1 MDSIAQIDSP
11 VLLFDGVCNLCVG
24 AVNFII
30 DQEALKHYKF
40 ASLQSQFAQR
50 LLREKKLPS
59 ANLEI
64 NTIYLFAD
72 DQVFQKSAAV
82 FKVANSLSWNW
93 KWIYLFSFL
102 PSIITDFF
110 YDFIAK
116 NRYLWFGRQEK
127 CKMPSPELAERFLD

>member
-1 MDSIAQIDSP
+1 MDSTSQIESP
-11 VLLFDGVCNLCVG
+11 ILLFDGVCNLCIG

-30 DQEALKHYKF
+30 DQEALKNYKF

-59 ANLEI
+59 AHMEI
-64 NTIYLFAD
+64 NTIYLFTD
-72 DQVFQKSAAV
+72 DQIFQKSAAV
-82 FKVANSLSWNW
+82 FKIVNSLSWNW
-93 KWIYLFSFL
+93 RWIYLFSFL

-110 YDFIAK
+110 YDLIAK

-127 CKMPSPELAERFLD
+127 CKIPSPELAERFLD

>member
-1 MDSIAQIDSP
+1 MDSTAQIESP
-11 VLLFDGVCNLCVG
+11 ILLFDGVCNLCIG

-30 DQEALKHYKF
+30 DQEALKNYKF

-59 ANLEI
+59 AHMEI
-64 NTIYLFAD
+64 NTIYLFTD
-72 DQVFQKSAAV
+72 DQIFQKSAAV
-82 FKVANSLSWNW
+82 FKIVNSLSWNW
-93 KWIYLFSFL
+93 RWIYLFSFL

-110 YDFIAK
+110 YDLIAK

-127 CKMPSPELAERFLD
+127 CKIPSPELAERFLD

>member
-1 MDSIAQIDSP
+1 MDSTAQIESP
-11 VLLFDGVCNLCVG
+11 ILLFDGVCNLCIG

-30 DQEALKHYKF
+30 DQETLKHYKF
-40 ASLQSQFAQR
+40 ASLQSEFAQR

-59 ANLEI
+59 AYREI

-82 FKVANSLSWNW
+82 FKVVNSLSWNW
-93 KWIYLFSFL
+93 RWIYLFSFL

-110 YDFIAK
+110 YDLIAK

-127 CKMPSPELAERFLD
+127 CKIPSPELAERFLD

>member
-1 MDSIAQIDSP
+1 MDSTAQIESP
-11 VLLFDGVCNLCVG
+11 ILLFDGVCNLCIE
-24 AVNFII
+24 AVNFMI

-50 LLREKKLPS
+50 LLKEKKLPS
-59 ANLEI
+59 SYSEI

-82 FKVANSLSWNW
+82 FKVAKSFSWNW
-93 KWIYLFSFL
+93 RWIYLFSFL

-110 YDFIAK
+110 YDTVAK

-127 CKMPSPELAERFLD
+127 CKIPTPELAKRFLD

>member
-1 MDSIAQIDSP
+1 M
-11 VLLFDGVCNLCVG
+11 
-24 AVNFII
+24 
-30 DQEALKHYKF
+30 
-40 ASLQSQFAQR
+40 QSEFAQR
-50 LLREKKLPS
+50 LLREKLPS
-59 ANLEI
+59 AYREI

-82 FKVANSLSWNW
+82 FKVITPFMEL

-110 YDFIAK
+110 YDLIAK

-127 CKMPSPELAERFLD
+127 CKMPSPELAERFWINSYLQICNKF